1 MQNEDDIMQICT
13 LTETEI
19 AVIKWYQPL
28 SGLYKLHNNSQER
41 YFAYIIER
49 KETVEEKFNVFYSNH
64 VVVVGLDKYITS
76 SEYVCALLWYA
87 IYPTRIVN
95 MQVSIHCQF
104 SKYSADMLELRTHL
118 TIRDFSKKQLALNKL
133 YSLNDK
139 TIFWQGGRGMI

>member
-1 MQNEDDIMQICT
+1 MITFLRLININQLEFINNSVSGFEFSSIYIWWVFEKLYYFSYSVQNEDDIMQICT

-28 SGLYKLHNNSQER
+28 SGLYKSHNNSQER

-95 MQVSIHCQF
+95 MQVSIHC
-104 SKYSADMLELRTHL
+104 
-118 TIRDFSKKQLALNKL
+118 
-133 YSLNDK
+133 
-139 TIFWQGGRGMI
+139 